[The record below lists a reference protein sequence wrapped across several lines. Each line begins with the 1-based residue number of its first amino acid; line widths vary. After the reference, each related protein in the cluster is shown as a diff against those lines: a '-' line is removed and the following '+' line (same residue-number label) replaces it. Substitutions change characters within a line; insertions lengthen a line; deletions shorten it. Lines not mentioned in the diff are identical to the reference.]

1 MKISKKNRSRP
12 LFLLL
17 LAGTFSFILVSVI
30 LVYKITVARSFVEN
44 HVAGLK
50 VATKMDMEIFSL
62 YSSIDDLGD
71 VALRERVKTLTA
83 NDVSNSALTSVTALI
98 ANLEMTVVK
107 NAKPIDKPALRAN
120 LITIKETLFQLVTRG
135 RDELSDTYKQLS
147 LYWRYTYILV
157 AIACALSILLSIS
170 GLLIVRSRN
179 QLMEIKRSNKLLLNN
194 SIDCIIVCDNEG
206 RIQEFNKEAERIFGY
221 RYSEVKN
228 KNVRMLY
235 SEVDDLKK
243 VNRELAD
250 TRGFTGEVLN
260 RHKNGTVFTSY
271 LSANALYDEKRK
283 RTGSMGISRDITL
296 QKKQENDR
304 KAVDRQLKKSEVDF
318 RQIAETISD
327 VFYLYNITDKKYEF
341 ISPNCLQILGA
352 DPDFFYSGQSHTAK
366 FVHPEDK
373 AKLLEANV
381 QVDSGAPYEIEYR
394 LIIDDKIR
402 WINEKSFPIR
412 DAAGMVTRNS
422 GICRDVTNI
431 NAALETIHNQNL
443 EIGKSIVYA
452 KTIQDSSLPTSTEI
466 AELFAEFFVFYS
478 PKDMLS
484 GDFYVFE
491 SLKTRNQEPVT
502 AFMVG
507 DCTGHGVPGGILS
520 LLCTSLIKESFSVID
535 PRLPSE
541 TLDFVRQK
549 IVKFFRSN
557 QLRHTQ
563 DGMDIAICV
572 LNKKENKLY
581 FSGANAFVIIIS
593 NNELT
598 QHSGDKQHVGYSM
611 KQRPFT
617 NHEIDVKNG
626 DCVYMFTDGY
636 ADQFGGT
643 FDKRFSRK
651 KIKNLLLSVHHLP
664 MDEQYIIMKN
674 EFYEWKGDS
683 EQTDDV
689 AMIGVRI

>member
-1 MKISKKNRSRP
+1 M
-12 LFLLL
+12 FLLL
-17 LAGTFSFILVSVI
+17 LAGTFSFILVSVT
-30 LVYKITVARSFVEN
+30 LVYKITTARNFVEN
-44 HVAGLK
+44 HVAGLRI
-50 VATKMDMEIFSL
+50 ATKMDMEIFSL
-62 YSSIDDLGD
+62 YSSLDDLGD
-71 VALRERVKTLTA
+71 VGLRERLKSLTA
-83 NDVSNSALTSVTALI
+83 TDISNPALTGITAMI
-98 ANLEMTVVK
+98 ANLEKTVVK
-107 NAKPIDKPALRAN
+107 NEKPIDKPALRAN
-120 LITIKETLFQLVTRG
+120 LITIKETLFLVVTRG
-135 RDELSDTYKQLS
+135 RDELSVAYDQLS
-147 LYWRYTYILV
+147 DYWRYTYILV
-157 AIACALSILLSIS
+157 AIACALSILLSVS

-221 RYSEVKN
+221 RYSEIKN
-228 KNVRMLY
+228 KDVRILY
-235 SEVDDLKK
+235 SREEDLKN
-243 VNRELAD
+243 VNRQLAQ

-260 RHKNGTVFTSY
+260 KHKNGTAFTSF

-296 QKKQENDR
+296 QKKHENDR
-304 KAVDRQLKKSEVDF
+304 KAVEIQLKKSEVDF

-327 VFYLYNITDKKYEF
+327 VFYLYNIIDKKYEY

-352 DPDFFYSGQSHTAK
+352 GQDFFYSGQSHTAK

-373 AKLLEANV
+373 AKLQDANM
-381 QVDSGAPYEIEYR
+381 QVDSGTPYEIEFR
-394 LIIDDKIR
+394 LIIDGKIR

-412 DAAGMVTRNS
+412 DAAGIVTRNS

-431 NAALETIHNQNL
+431 NSALETIHNQNM

-452 KTIQDSSLPTSTEI
+452 KTIQDSSLPTSAEI
-466 AELFAEFFVFYS
+466 GNLFSEFFVFYC
-478 PKDMLS
+478 PKDILS

-491 SLKTRNQEPVT
+491 SLKIRDEEPVT

-535 PRLPSE
+535 PRFPSE

-549 IVKFFRSN
+549 IVKFFRSD

-563 DGMDIAICV
+563 DGMDIAVCV
-572 LNKKENKLY
+572 LDKKENKLY
-581 FSGANAFVIIIS
+581 FSGANAFIIIIS

-611 KQRPFT
+611 RQRPFT
-617 NHEIDVKNG
+617 NHEIDVKQG
-626 DCVYMFTDGY
+626 DCVYVFTDGY

-643 FDKRFSRK
+643 LDKRFSRK
-651 KIKNLLLSVHHLP
+651 RLKNLLLSVHHLP
-664 MDEQYIIMKN
+664 MDEQYIILKN
-674 EFYEWKGDS
+674 EFYDWKGDS